1 MFPVTRQV
9 RRKRTRVS
17 GRRGRTRRA
26 RARARG
32 SAGENCRGELGSTR
46 TQGGLGGETAWG
58 DRGGLG
64 RQGGL
69 GGAKGW
75 VRMSDRVDSG
85 KKVSL
90 LRTRNR
96 TVGPGRSGRPS
107 GPTVRSSRPRRRRR
121 NAGAD
126 PLGHRFMES
135 AITRELRRARTS
147 ARPRTPR
154 RCWREYARAH

>member
-69 GGAKGW
+69 GGAKGR
-75 VRMSDRVDSG
+75 VRMERQGGLGEESELAPDTQSRRWPPDG
-85 KKVSL
+85 QAAH
-90 LRTRNR
+90 
-96 TVGPGRSGRPS
+96 P
-107 GPTVRSSRPRRRRR
+107 GPTVRS
-121 NAGAD
+121 N
-126 PLGHRFMES
+126 
-135 AITRELRRARTS
+135 
-147 ARPRTPR
+147 
-154 RCWREYARAH
+154 